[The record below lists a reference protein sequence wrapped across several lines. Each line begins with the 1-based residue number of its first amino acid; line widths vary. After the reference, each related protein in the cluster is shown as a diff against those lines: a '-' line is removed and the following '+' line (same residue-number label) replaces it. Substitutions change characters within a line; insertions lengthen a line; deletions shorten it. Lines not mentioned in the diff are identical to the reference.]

1 MESLFEV
8 NGLMFWTEREI
19 RLRRQFA
26 EHFSKTLYDI
36 LLETNPAWRFI
47 EIEAPLLTPRKHI
60 NSNYTNQDV
69 WVQEQ
74 PEGEELVLRPET
86 TPGSYVA
93 AGHLLTHHTGIK
105 PPFVVWQSGKSFRR
119 EADQV
124 TKNMR
129 LKEFYQQEFQCIYA
143 ADTLNDYLT
152 AILIPVQNMLAEVV
166 GYPARIV
173 ASDRLPSYSEVTMD
187 VEVDNGDKWM
197 EICSISKRLDFPY
210 KARFN
215 TKKGLVEK
223 DLLVLEVAIG
233 LDRCVYNFQKRSGIL
248 QSA

>member
-1 MESLFEV
+1 MESIFEA
-8 NGLMFWTEREI
+8 NGLMFWSEREI

-47 EIEAPLLTPRKHI
+47 EVEAPLLTPRKFI
-60 NSNYTNQDV
+60 NQNYTNEDI
-69 WVQEQ
+69 WVQEHV
-74 PEGEELVLRPET
+74 EGEELVLRPET
-86 TPGSYVA
+86 TPGSYAA
-93 AGHLLTHHTGIK
+93 AGHLLRHHTGIK

-143 ADTLNDYLT
+143 ADTLNDYLS
-152 AILIPVQNMLAEVV
+152 AILTPVCNMLGEVV
-166 GYPARIV
+166 GYPTRIV
-173 ASDRLPSYSEVTMD
+173 ESDRLPSYSEVTMD

-197 EICSISKRLDFPY
+197 EICSISKRLDFPH

-223 DLLVLEVAIG
+223 DLLVLEIAIG
-233 LDRCVYNFQKRSGIL
+233 LDRCVYNFQKRSGAL
-248 QSA
+248 